1 MELEI
6 HVSKGVAIA
15 RENNLEALVA
25 ESFERFASHVRRVS
39 LVISDQNGP
48 RGGND
53 TRCILRVT
61 LDGLP
66 EVVVEETQATVEQ
79 AVGMALAR
87 ASRAVARS
95 VERRR
100 RHREYQFRRF
110 IGVSSLEA

>member
-15 RENNLEALVA
+15 RENNLDALA
-25 ESFERFASHVRRVS
+25 TESFERFASHVRRVS

-61 LDGLP
+61 LEGLP
-66 EVVVEETQATVEQ
+66 EVVVEETRETVEQ

-87 ASRAVARS
+87 AARAVARA

-100 RHREYQFRRF
+100 RYRDYRYRRF